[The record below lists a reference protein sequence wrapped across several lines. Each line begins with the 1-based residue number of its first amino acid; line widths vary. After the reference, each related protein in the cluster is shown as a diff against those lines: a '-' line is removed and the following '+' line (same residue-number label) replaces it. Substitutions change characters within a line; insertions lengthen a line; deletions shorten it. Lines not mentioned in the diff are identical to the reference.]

1 MQILSFDFLYALG
14 AIALINLVLSGDNA
28 IVIALAARTLPK
40 AIQKKAIV
48 WGSVGAIVVRV
59 IMTMVV
65 VWLLRLPGLH
75 FLGGLMLV
83 WIAYQLLAAEDAEQ
97 DHEVAGDGAV
107 TTGTL
112 WGALRTIMVADMVM
126 GLDNVLGVAGA
137 AKGSYL
143 LVVLGLALSIPIIIW
158 GSTIIL
164 RWVERFPVIIY
175 AGAAVLAVTAASM
188 ICHEPLAAPTL
199 RQQVWLAPAIYV
211 IILAVVLG
219 GGWWTKKARA

>member
-83 WIAYQLLAAEDAEQ
+83 WIAYQLLAAEDSEQ

-188 ICHEPLAAPTL
+188 ICHEPLAEPTL

-211 IILAVVLG
+211 IILVGVLG